1 MERYFESTGF
11 INVLSPR
18 SYYIPFATNDALSQ
32 EREDSSRFTSLN
44 GEWEIKEYASFLDV
58 PEDFYKQPCDNK
70 IPVPSCVQLF
80 GYDVVMYTNVK
91 YPFPYDPPHI
101 PAINP
106 CYHFKK
112 YFNVKVDGEKKYL
125 NFEGVDSCFYL
136 YINDKFVGFS
146 QISHRVSEFDI
157 TDFVVDGENKMD
169 VLVLKWCAGSYL
181 EDQDK
186 WRFTGIYRDVYLLS
200 RPANHVVDYKIEVCS
215 CGKVTFKYE
224 KGCDCVVLFNG
235 EEKQVKEGESVE
247 FMVQNPKLW
256 SAETPYLYELLIK
269 TDGEVIKEEVGLRDI
284 KIENGVFLFNGKA
297 IKLHGVNRH
306 DFSLDKGATVTKA
319 EMKRDLMLMKSLNVN
334 AVRTSHYPNAP
345 EFYKLCDQ
353 IGIYVLCES
362 DIETHGSLEQHPR
375 HPADGRLN
383 KGDPHPLESDFNTK
397 FGDVANIEFFHEA
410 FTDRQ
415 KCNVEVQKNRSSVII
430 WSLGNESGWGKNL
443 IDASKWIKSRDS
455 RPVHYESSFHFNANE
470 YPEDYAYNTEV
481 DMQSRMY
488 SHWDFMKNYIKDPK
502 EKRPF
507 VLCEYCHAMGNGPG
521 DFKEYWD
528 IINSSDR
535 YMGGFV
541 WEWADHGLTYKSKGY
556 NYGGDYPSDLSD
568 GNFCIDGI
576 VAPDRAIK
584 TGTLEMK
591 QIYQPVIIEKL
602 HNKIT
607 LTSKN
612 FFASLDIRA
621 VVTRKELA
629 KVLDKKE
636 YNFVIEPRTSVEF
649 EIEDA
654 QNVIVEIFSNK
665 EWPGVNKDHVIAQ
678 NGFAKQAYVQQKRTW
693 NIPKMS
699 ENDRYVCVKT
709 ATTEYKIDKASGEIV
724 SIVASGKEILKAP
737 LSLNIYR
744 APTDN
749 DRNEKNK
756 WRDQRMH
763 MVKSEARSVEAVG
776 SSVMVTGSIA
786 SEIFLPIVDYKLY
799 YQFFDEGVSISID
812 YTKNSD
818 FTYLP
823 RIGFDMVVD
832 KAFKKLE
839 FLGYGPHESYVDKR
853 ISCRK
858 DVYKT
863 TVADNF
869 VHYIKPQEN
878 GAHFDCD
885 YMTLSDGK
893 TTIRV
898 EDKFSFNASPYSVET
913 LENTKHD
920 YELPAQDAT
929 YLHLDYF
936 KSGIG
941 SNSCG
946 PQLLQK
952 YRTPD
957 KGHGTITLIVKSK

>member
-1 MERYFESTGF
+1 
-11 INVLSPR
+11 
-18 SYYIPFATNDALSQ
+18 
-32 EREDSSRFTSLN
+32 
-44 GEWEIKEYASFLDV
+44 
-58 PEDFYKQPCDNK
+58 
-70 IPVPSCVQLF
+70 
-80 GYDVVMYTNVK
+80 
-91 YPFPYDPPHI
+91 
-101 PAINP
+101 
-106 CYHFKK
+106 
-112 YFNVKVDGEKKYL
+112 
-125 NFEGVDSCFYL
+125 
-136 YINDKFVGFS
+136 
-146 QISHRVSEFDI
+146 
-157 TDFVVDGENKMD
+157 
-169 VLVLKWCAGSYL
+169 
-181 EDQDK
+181 
-186 WRFTGIYRDVYLLS
+186 
-200 RPANHVVDYKIEVCS
+200 
-215 CGKVTFKYE
+215 
-224 KGCDCVVLFNG
+224 
-235 EEKQVKEGESVE
+235 
-247 FMVQNPKLW
+247 
-256 SAETPYLYELLIK
+256 
-269 TDGEVIKEEVGLRDI
+269 
-284 KIENGVFLFNGKA
+284 
-297 IKLHGVNRH
+297 
-306 DFSLDKGATVTKA
+306 
-319 EMKRDLMLMKSLNVN
+319 
-334 AVRTSHYPNAP
+334 
-345 EFYKLCDQ
+345 
-353 IGIYVLCES
+353 
-362 DIETHGSLEQHPR
+362 
-375 HPADGRLN
+375 
-383 KGDPHPLESDFNTK
+383 
-397 FGDVANIEFFHEA
+397 
-410 FTDRQ
+410 
-415 KCNVEVQKNRSSVII
+415 
-430 WSLGNESGWGKNL
+430 
-443 IDASKWIKSRDS
+443 
-455 RPVHYESSFHFNANE
+455 
-470 YPEDYAYNTEV
+470 
-481 DMQSRMY
+481 
-488 SHWDFMKNYIKDPK
+488 
-502 EKRPF
+502 
-507 VLCEYCHAMGNGPG
+507 MGNGPG

-541 WEWADHGLTYKSKGY
+541 WEWADHGLTYNSKGY
-556 NYGGDYPSDLSD
+556 NYGGDYPADLSD

-629 KVLDKKE
+629 KVLDKKD
-636 YNFVIEPRTSVEF
+636 YNFVIEPRSSVEF

-678 NGFAKQAYVQQKRTW
+678 NGFAKQTFVQQKRTW

-699 ENDRYVCVKT
+699 ENGRYVCVKT

-749 DRNEKNK
+749 DKNEKNK

-812 YTKNSD
+812 DTKNSD